1 MNKASLCRQEESPA
15 ESVGHQIS
23 VFMTNSSTAVKSVKD
38 LPFASTIKTG
48 SVGESLNPN
57 SQAKRIGRK
66 KAF

>member
-1 MNKASLCRQEESPA
+1 
-15 ESVGHQIS
+15 
-23 VFMTNSSTAVKSVKD
+23 MTNSSTAVKSVKD